1 MPDAPAGVG
10 ERTSVDGEGG
20 LSEMRKKLCDGLIY
34 HEDCDCETCRILKA
48 ARTNE
53 PLPGGE

>member
-1 MPDAPAGVG
+1 MLPPAF
-10 ERTSVDGEGG
+10 GG